1 MSHYLLELVL
11 WMLLAFFIGCIF
23 GYLARLMFGEA
34 KAAVLESAAVSPVD
48 VAGVAAP
55 NAPKAAERAAA
66 PGKIKMERPKGI
78 SSARGGKADKLQRI
92 SGVGPKNEKVLH
104 NLGFFHFDQIA
115 AWSPEEVEWVDDHL
129 KFNGRIKREE
139 WTKQCK
145 LLAAGKEEEFSKLF
159 GTGGMKNKAGQSQSI
174 SRTRK

>member
-1 MSHYLLELVL
+1 MMSHYLLELVL

-23 GYLARLMFGEA
+23 GYLARLMFSEA
-34 KAAVLESAAVSPVD
+34 KAEVLEPAAVAPAK
-48 VAGVAAP
+48 VAHVAAP
-55 NAPKAAERAAA
+55 IAPTVAERATA
-66 PGKIKMERPKGI
+66 PGKMERPKGI

-159 GTGGMKNKAGQSQSI
+159 GTGGMKNKTGQSQSGT
-174 SRTRK
+174 RTRK

>member
-11 WMLLAFFIGCIF
+11 WMLLTFFIGCIF

-34 KAAVLESAAVSPVD
+34 KTEVLEPLAVVPV
-48 VAGVAAP
+48 A
-55 NAPKAAERAAA
+55 APKAAERAAPA
-66 PGKIKMERPKGI
+66 GKMERPKGI

-115 AWSPEEVEWVDDHL
+115 AWTPEEVEWVDDHL

-145 LLAAGKEEEFSKLF
+145 LLAAGKEDEFSKLF
-159 GTGGMKNKAGQSQSI
+159 GTGGMKNKAGQSQSGA
-174 SRTRK
+174 RTKK

>member
-1 MSHYLLELVL
+1 MMSHYLLELVL

-23 GYLARLMFGEA
+23 GYLCRLMFGDA
-34 KAAVLESAAVSPVD
+34 KAEVLEPVAVAPAA
-48 VAGVAAP
+48 AAYTAAP
-55 NAPKAAERAAA
+55 MAPKAAEIA
-66 PGKIKMERPKGI
+66 PLAGKMERPKGV

-115 AWSPEEVEWVDDHL
+115 AWTPAEIEWVDDHL

-139 WTKQCK
+139 WTRQCK

-159 GTGGMKNKAGQSQSI
+159 GTGGMKNKAGQTQSGT
-174 SRTRK
+174 RTKK

>member
-23 GYLARLMFGEA
+23 GYLLRLMFGEA
-34 KAAVLESAAVSPVD
+34 GAETAAPAAAAPSKAAHT
-48 VAGVAAP
+48 AP
-55 NAPKAAERAAA
+55 MAPKAAELAADA
-66 PGKIKMERPKGI
+66 GKMDRPKGI
-78 SSARGGKADKLQRI
+78 SAARGGKADKLQRI

-115 AWSPEEVEWVDDHL
+115 AWTAEEIAWVDDHL

-139 WTKQCK
+139 WTKQCR
-145 LLAAGKEEEFSKLF
+145 LLADCKEEEFAKLF
-159 GTGGMKNKAGQSQSI
+159 GTGGMKSKAGQTQSGP
-174 SRTRK
+174 RPKK

>member
-11 WMLLAFFIGCIF
+11 WMLLAFFIGCII
-23 GYLARLMFGEA
+23 GYLCRLMFGEA
-34 KAAVLESAAVSPVD
+34 KAEVLEPVAVAPAA
-48 VAGVAAP
+48 AAYTAAP
-55 NAPKAAERAAA
+55 MAPRDAEIA
-66 PGKIKMERPKGI
+66 PLAGKMERPKGI
-78 SSARGGKADKLQRI
+78 SSARGGKADTLQRI

-115 AWSPEEVEWVDDHL
+115 AWTPAEIEWVDDHL

-159 GTGGMKNKAGQSQSI
+159 GTGGMKNKAGQTQSGT
-174 SRTRK
+174 RTKK

>member
-23 GYLARLMFGEA
+23 GYLCRLMFSEA
-34 KAAVLESAAVSPVD
+34 KAEVLEPAAIAP
-48 VAGVAAP
+48 VAAAYAAAP
-55 NAPKAAERAAA
+55 MAPKAAEIA
-66 PGKIKMERPKGI
+66 PLAGKMERPKGV

-104 NLGFFHFDQIA
+104 NLGFFHFDQIS
-115 AWSPEEVEWVDDHL
+115 AWTPAEIEWVDDHL

-159 GTGGMKNKAGQSQSI
+159 GTGGMKTKAGQTQSG
-174 SRTRK
+174 TRPKK

>member
-23 GYLARLMFGEA
+23 GYLARLMFSEA
-34 KAAVLESAAVSPVD
+34 KAEVLEPAAVAPAA
-48 VAGVAAP
+48 VAPATAP
-55 NAPKAAERAAA
+55 MAPKASAEIAA
-66 PGKIKMERPKGI
+66 PAGKMERPKGI

-115 AWSPEEVEWVDDHL
+115 AWTPEEIEWVDDHL

-139 WTKQCK
+139 WTRQCK
-145 LLAAGKEEEFSKLF
+145 LLAAGKEDEFGKLF
-159 GTGGMKNKAGQSQSI
+159 GTGGMKHKAGQTQSGT
-174 SRTRK
+174 RTKK